1 MKKILIIDDAADYRL
16 ILKNLLRKYDF
27 KIIEAIDGQEGW
39 KLIITEN
46 PDLILLDLH
55 MPNKSGFEILK
66 ELEEEWIEI
75 PVVVISGDI
84 NNEIID
90 SCLSYGVKSFIQ
102 KPVIPTELN
111 NIIRKISA

>member
-1 MKKILIIDDAADYRL
+1 MKKILIIEDAADYRL
-16 ILKNLLRKYDF
+16 ILKNLLRKHDF
-27 KIIEAIDGQEGW
+27 EIIEARDGQEGW
-39 KLIITEN
+39 KLIIKEN

-75 PVVVISGDI
+75 PVVVISGDFDK
-84 NNEIID
+84 EIVD
-90 SCLSYGVKSFIQ
+90 SCLSYGAKSFIQ
-102 KPVIPTELN
+102 KPVIPTDFN